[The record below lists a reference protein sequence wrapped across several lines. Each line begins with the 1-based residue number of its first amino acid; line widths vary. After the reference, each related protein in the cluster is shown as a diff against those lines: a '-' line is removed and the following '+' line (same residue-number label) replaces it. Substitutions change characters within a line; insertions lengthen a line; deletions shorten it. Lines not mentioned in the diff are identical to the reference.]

1 MPQSHR
7 ISLRVHTPLLEWI
20 EQQAVDGESASKVV
34 QRLIVELAANDGVV
48 FGDRIDLIEERVNQR
63 FAELEA
69 VMATF
74 ADDLKRFKRDCDQLD
89 AMLGE
94 EFLEEIEAEDASR
107 ILEVLKQYG
116 NDNLIDKWISV
127 KMIATEAR
135 KGKERRKIKQL

>member
-63 FAELEA
+63 FAELET

-74 ADDLKRFKRDCDQLD
+74 ADDVKRLKRDV
-89 AMLGE
+89 AN
-94 EFLEEIEAEDASR
+94 
-107 ILEVLKQYG
+107 LKP
-116 NDNLIDKWISV
+116 
-127 KMIATEAR
+127 
-135 KGKERRKIKQL
+135 